1 MSFVTAAMIV
11 GGATLASSYMGSR
24 AAKSAAQTQAD
35 AANRASDLQN
45 QQYQLTR
52 EDQMPWLEA
61 GKGALNKLIPLT
73 DYQKFDMSKFEADPG
88 YGFRLD
94 EGMKAL
100 ERSAAARGGLL
111 SGATGKNLLRYGQQM
126 GSQEYQNAFNRYQAE
141 RAAQLQP
148 LQSLAGV
155 GQTAANTLGTLGANY
170 AGNVGNL
177 MTSGAAAQ
185 AAGQVGAANAFTGG
199 LGTYINYNQGNN
211 LINALNQNRA
221 NYGGNYGSNMM
232 PTVAPSYAVGG
243 DWSMGGTWA
252 P

>member
-1 MSFVTAAMIV
+1 MTWVAAAIVTSSVVGAYSANKAASKQAEAADR
-11 GGATLASSYMGSR
+11 ATDVQN
-24 AAKSAAQTQAD
+24 AQF
-35 AANRASDLQN
+35 
-45 QQYQLTR
+45 QQTR
-52 EDQMPWLEA
+52 QDQMPWLEA
-61 GKGALNKLIPLT
+61 GRGALNKLIPLT

-155 GQTAANTLGTLGANY
+155 GQSAANTLGNFGATY

-177 MTSGAAAQ
+177 ITSAGAAR
-185 AAGQVGAANAFTGG
+185 AAGDVGTANAITGG
-199 LGTYINYNQGNN
+199 LGTYLNYNQGNN
-211 LINALNQNRA
+211 LVNALRRNNPSGQA
-221 NYGGNYGSNMM
+221 AYGSTM
-232 PTVAPSYAVGG
+232 PTVAPSYAVDS

>member
-1 MSFVTAAMIV
+1 MSGWVAGAVAVSSLV
-11 GGATLASSYMGSR
+11 GAKASS
-24 AAKSAAQTQAD
+24 SAASKQAD
-35 AANRASDLQN
+35 AANRATDVQN
-45 QQYQLTR
+45 AQYEQTR
-52 EDQMPWLEA
+52 QDQMPWLEA
-61 GKGALNKLIPLT
+61 GKTALNKLIPLT

-155 GQTAANTLGTLGANY
+155 GQSAANTLGTTGANY
-170 AGNVGNL
+170 ANSVGNL

-185 AAGQVGAANAFTGG
+185 AAGQVGTANAINSG
-199 LGTYINYNQGNN
+199 LGTYLNYNQGNN
-211 LINALNQNRA
+211 LVNALNQNRA
-221 NYGGNYGSNMM
+221 GYGGNYGGNYGSNTM
-232 PTVAPSYAVGG
+232 PTVAPSYAVGS